1 MNKTVIIIGGGF
13 TGLIAAK
20 ELADK
25 HTVILLEGNTRLG
38 GRAYTTHPEGFL
50 QPVEA
55 GAEFVHGNLPET
67 LALLKE
73 ACIEYVPADGVF
85 YRREQGQWK
94 EIRDMIQGWDR
105 LLETMKKLSHDMP
118 LYDFLQQHFSGS
130 EYDGLRRQAVAYA
143 EGFDTAN
150 VHRVSTKS
158 LYKEWSEEQET
169 NYRIPQGYGALVNFL
184 EDECLVNGCT
194 IYKGN
199 AVKQIDWEPK
209 NVTVY
214 TASGKKYSGQQVI
227 VTIPAALFQKSA
239 APASVNFTP
248 ALRDYEEAVS
258 KIGVGGVIKTVFT
271 FSERLWPADTGFI
284 LSDELIPTWW
294 TLLPDTSPVLTGW
307 AGGSKAWRLSN
318 DTEEELLEKA
328 FLSLSAILQV
338 SVTVLKEKA
347 IAKTV
352 FNWQRNGWSEG
363 GYVYQTPESAEAIQL
378 ISTPVDDTIFF
389 AGEALYQ
396 GKSPGTVEAAI
407 VQGKEVAGKIESEKY
422 KV

>member
-1 MNKTVIIIGGGF
+1 MNNTVIIIGGGF
-13 TGLIAAK
+13 TGLIAAR
-20 ELADK
+20 ELAEK

-38 GRAYTTHPEGFL
+38 GRAHTVHPEGFS

-67 LALLKE
+67 LALLK
-73 ACIEYVPADGVF
+73 AAGIHYVPAGGIF

-94 EIRDMIQGWDR
+94 EIRDMIQGWDQ
-105 LLETMKKLSHDMP
+105 LLEAMKNLAKDMT

-130 EYDGLRRQAVAYA
+130 EFDGLRRQAIAYA
-143 EGFDTAN
+143 EGFDTAD

-158 LYKEWSEEQET
+158 LYKEWSEEMET

-184 EDECLVNGCT
+184 EKECLAKGCT
-194 IYKGN
+194 LYTGD
-199 AVKQIDWEPK
+199 AVKQIDWEPHS
-209 NVTVY
+209 VTVH
-214 TASGKKYSGQQVI
+214 TAAGKQYNGQQVI

-239 APASVNFTP
+239 ALASVNFTP
-248 ALRDYEEAVS
+248 ALHDYEEAVS
-258 KIGVGGVIKTVFT
+258 HIGVGGVIKTVFT
-271 FSERLWPADTGFI
+271 FSERMWPDDTGFI

-294 TLLPDTSPVLTGW
+294 TMLPDTSPVLTGW

-318 DTEEELLEKA
+318 DPEEELLEKA

-338 SVTVLKEKA
+338 SVASLKEKVVGKA
-347 IAKTV
+347 V
-352 FNWQRNGWSEG
+352 FNWQQNSWSEG
-363 GYVYQTPESAEAIQL
+363 GYVYQTPASASAIQL
-378 ISTPVDDTIFF
+378 LSTPVADTIFF

-407 VQGKEVAGKIESEKY
+407 VQGKEVAGKIERGK
-422 KV
+422 